1 MRERASRKD
10 RAGVQGPVSPLLFS
24 FWWERM
30 KMTLN
35 VTGAAERNWPET
47 VLICVR
53 KTVYSVF
60 QSIPNKESGTSGCHR
75 GSAKFDLRAFS
86 ELFSADP
93 ASRCCSL
100 ACYLHGGL
108 APPFSGLPPFLLEGS
123 GCYCY

>member
-1 MRERASRKD
+1 
-10 RAGVQGPVSPLLFS
+10 
-24 FWWERM
+24 M

-35 VTGAAERNWPET
+35 VTGAAEWNWPET

-53 KTVYSVF
+53 KAMCSVF

-86 ELFSADP
+86 EVFPADP
-93 ASRCCSL
+93 ASGCLL
-100 ACYLHGGL
+100 ACHLHGGL
-108 APPFSGLPPFLLEGS
+108 APPFSGLPPFLLEGG

>member
-1 MRERASRKD
+1 MGRTEQGCKD
-10 RAGVQGPVSPLLFS
+10 LFCS

-53 KTVYSVF
+53 KAMFSVF

-75 GSAKFDLRAFS
+75 GSAKFDLCAFS
-86 ELFSADP
+86 EVFSADP
-93 ASRCCSL
+93 ASTCPL
-100 ACYLHGGL
+100 ACCLHGGL
-108 APPFSGLPPFLLEGS
+108 ASPFSGRPPFLLEGG
-123 GCYCY
+123 GCSCY